1 MGFTF
6 VAGQDD
12 HALEDAVRR
21 GVAEGLARMLGVPSH
36 PEGVQALLDN
46 AARAEDD
53 LVDTQVLVAAL
64 PVRIVR

>member
-6 VAGQDD
+6 VAGKDD

-21 GVAEGLARMLGVPSH
+21 GVAEGLARMLGVPDH

-53 LVDTQVLVAAL
+53 LVDTQSHGAAL
-64 PVRIVR
+64 ATRAVR